1 MKTQCYIHEGCY
13 DELVQY
19 VQGHVLMIGGIALA
33 SIVVIVSLTLILEF
47 KSVFYLQTMQLSN
60 GPMVQPLKH
69 QSRRQHQKK

>member
-1 MKTQCYIHEGCY
+1 
-13 DELVQY
+13 

-69 QSRRQHQKK
+69 QSRQQHQKK